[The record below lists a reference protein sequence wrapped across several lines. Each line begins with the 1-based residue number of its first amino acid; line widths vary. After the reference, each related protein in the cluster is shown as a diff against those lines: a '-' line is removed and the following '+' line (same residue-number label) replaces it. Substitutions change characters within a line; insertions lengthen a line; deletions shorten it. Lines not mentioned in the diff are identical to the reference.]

1 MDVDHQGIH
10 VPLRAVNI
18 VKWRPLPPPDP
29 RGARSGLPFHCFAN
43 ARKKDMTQSG
53 RVCCFGDASGV
64 ARYLG
69 QRERLSPAQ
78 SLCRHVYQEAA
89 PG

>member
-1 MDVDHQGIH
+1 MDVDHQDIP
-10 VPLRAVNI
+10 VPLRTVNI
-18 VKWRPLPPPDP
+18 VKWRPSPPPNP

-53 RVCCFGDASGV
+53 RVCRFRDTSSV

-78 SLCRHVYQEAA
+78 SLCRLVYQEAA